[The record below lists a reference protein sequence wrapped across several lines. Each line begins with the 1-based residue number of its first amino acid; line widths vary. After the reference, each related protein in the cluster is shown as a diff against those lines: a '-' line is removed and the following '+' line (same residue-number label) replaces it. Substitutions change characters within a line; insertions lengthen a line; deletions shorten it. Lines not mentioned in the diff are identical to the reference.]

1 MAEQSTR
8 NGRDNALARE
18 LVVRVEER
26 SSASPGS
33 VYEVLAD
40 LRSHT
45 TWAGERQRKNTR
57 LLSLEAPAGAAMV
70 GTEFQTTG
78 ADPMGTFA
86 DRSVVTEAAPG
97 KAFEFVTEARLTTKK
112 SKVAD
117 WTNVHRYEVTSEGDG
132 CRIVYTIRIIRISE
146 LSGMLAL
153 FKVPGLRALGL
164 KASSGV
170 ARRGVRN
177 LARWT
182 ESRSTTNR
190 GR

>member
-146 LSGMLAL
+146 LPGMLAL